1 MQEPEQSSQGPDCFG
16 GIFSFSLAYFLSRQF
31 MKMKNE
37 RRADHGIVRMRL
49 FVLLVLLASFVPH
62 MAAAKRVTV
71 AQLQQALTAA
81 QTAHKPDSEIAHQI
95 GSLELSERLTDATF
109 NRLTASFD
117 AGSQAALALQL
128 LADQAAFLDPPAS
141 DVPSMAAPDDT
152 AQQRMMEAA
161 RTYVAK
167 TIPQLPNLFAVRTTN
182 RYDDRPQ
189 ELKKG
194 GWPVRAGL
202 HLVNTASQE
211 ISVFDERSSEPNP
224 AASAGWQKQSG
235 LSTGG
240 EFGST
245 LSMILT
251 DTLKGKVN
259 FGHWEQGVAGPVAV
273 FQYSV
278 PSSAS
283 HFEVINSIPRQSA
296 LEGSAMSGVGSRGG
310 SGIDVKSNGG
320 SNTSTFL
327 TRPGYHGSLWVEPA
341 TGIVLRTTM
350 EADTKGSIQFKR
362 AAILIQYG
370 PVQIGTS
377 KFICPVRSLALSIAV
392 SGANLDPLTRMP
404 GDAPTQWLNE
414 SQFTGYHRFG
424 TTARIVNDTA
434 QPAQAVPAQPARVPE
449 ASSPTDSNFTAKQK
463 EETPEESKEAAM
475 PDLPAPLPA
484 DPSSRGSTQGAEH
497 EAAQPVQDAQNAP
510 TKIEVNV
517 NRVLVPVVVRDHQ
530 GHAVGDLKKED
541 FQVFERGK
549 AQVISGFTV
558 EKREVTEIQP
568 GSASPAANA
577 PPQAVLP
584 KRITVYLFD
593 DLHLSAADLAYLKKI
608 DANALDGA
616 FAGSD
621 MAAVVS
627 TSGKVNS
634 GLTRDRSKLQDAIMS
649 LAPRGLYTSSA
660 GECPK
665 IEYYQAD
672 QMENKHDSSA
682 IANAVAQVFICD
694 PALDRQR
701 DLAQAQSMAESSARR
716 VLMIGDQDV
725 QVTLATIKEVVRRVA
740 TLPGQRT
747 MILVSPGFVSLTPAS
762 LNWESQ
768 IMDLAIESSV
778 TINALDARGLYTGVT
793 DISERGGGQIID
805 PTRFAAM
812 TRAEGAMLE
821 LAQGTGGTFFHNS
834 NDMGAGF
841 KSLTDAPAVVY
852 VLELSLNGVK
862 LDGSYHRVEVKV
874 DREGMQIQARKSY
887 SAPRQ
892 EKSKK

>member
-1 MQEPEQSSQGPDCFG
+1 MENDRH
-16 GIFSFSLAYFLSRQF
+16 AY
-31 MKMKNE
+31 
-37 RRADHGIVRMRL
+37 HGIVPMRRL
-49 FVLLVLLASFVPH
+49 ILLVLLASFVPH
-62 MAAAKRVTV
+62 TAVAKRVTV
-71 AQLQQALTAA
+71 AQLQQALAAA
-81 QTAHKPDSEIAHQI
+81 QTAHKPDAEIAHQL
-95 GSLELSERLTDATF
+95 GGLELSERLTDATF
-109 NRLTASFD
+109 NRLTAAFD

-141 DVPSMAAPDDT
+141 DVPSMAAPDDA
-152 AQQRMMEAA
+152 AQQQMIEAA
-161 RTYVAK
+161 RTYTAK
-167 TIPQLPNLFAVRTTN
+167 TIPQLPNLFATRTTN

-189 ELKKG
+189 EIKKG

-211 ISVFDERSSEPNP
+211 ISIYDERSGEPSP
-224 AASAGWQKQSG
+224 AASAGRQEQSG

-251 DTLKGKVN
+251 DSLKGKVT

-283 HFEVINSIPRQSA
+283 HFEVINSVARQSA
-296 LEGSAMSGVGSRGG
+296 LEGTSMSRVGSRGG

-320 SNTSTFL
+320 SNSSTFI

-341 TGIVLRTTM
+341 TGTVLRTTM

-377 KFICPVRSLALSIAV
+377 EFICPVRSLALSIAV

-424 TTARIVNDTA
+424 SSARMVNDNA
-434 QPAQAVPAQPARVPE
+434 PPPQEFPAQTARVPVAAPPAE
-449 ASSPTDSNFTAKQK
+449 SNIAAEQK
-463 EETPEESKEAAM
+463 DEVPQESKAAAL
-475 PDLPAPLPA
+475 PDLPPPAVALPQETA
-484 DPSSRGSTQGAEH
+484 H
-497 EAAQPVQDAQNAP
+497 ETVQETAQQTAHETVQETAQETGQPVQDAQNTP

-517 NRVLVPVVVRDHQ
+517 NRALLPVVVRDQQ

-549 AQVISGFTV
+549 AQVITGITV
-558 EKREVTEIQP
+558 VKRETTEIVP
-568 GSASPAANA
+568 GSASPASPVNA
-577 PPQAVLP
+577 APQAALP

-608 DANALDGA
+608 DTSALDGA
-616 FAGSD
+616 LAGSD

-634 GLTRDRSKLQDAIMS
+634 GLTRDRSKLHDAIMS

-672 QMENKHDSSA
+672 QMENKHDGSA
-682 IANAVAQVFICD
+682 IAKAVEEVFICD

-701 DLAQAQSMAESSARR
+701 DMAQAQSMAESAARR
-716 VLMIGDQDV
+716 VLMVGDQDV
-725 QVTLATIKEVVRRVA
+725 QVTLATIKEVVRRIA

-747 MILVSPGFVSLTPAS
+747 MILVSPGFASITPAALS
-762 LNWESQ
+762 WESQ
-768 IMDLAIESSV
+768 IMDLAAESNV

-793 DISERGGGQIID
+793 DISKRGGGQIID

-812 TRAEGAMLE
+812 TRAQDVMSE
-821 LAQGTGGTFFHNS
+821 LSAGTGGTFFHNS
-834 NDMGAGF
+834 NDLGAGF
-841 KSLTDAPAVVY
+841 KRLSNAPEVMY
-852 VLELSLNGVK
+852 VLEISLNGVK
-862 LDGSYHRVEVKV
+862 LDGAYHRVEVKV
-874 DREGMQIQARKSY
+874 DRDGMKIQARKGY